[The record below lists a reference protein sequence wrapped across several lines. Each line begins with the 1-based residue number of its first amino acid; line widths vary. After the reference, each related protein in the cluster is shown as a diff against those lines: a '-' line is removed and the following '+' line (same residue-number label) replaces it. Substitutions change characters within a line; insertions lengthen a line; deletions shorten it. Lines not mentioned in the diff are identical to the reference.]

1 MARAAQAGVGA
12 AQVGAAEVEA
22 DHNSRVDD
30 EGVYECDESF
40 ASCSGRGHVSRGGA
54 RSSAAGDP
62 DERHDCDNDD
72 ATPPTIGYGNCHS
85 NSDNDVGCSIPP
97 LCRFAVFQYRPTR
110 LSLGNRE
117 SEQIG

>member
-1 MARAAQAGVGA
+1 M
-12 AQVGAAEVEA
+12 
-22 DHNSRVDD
+22 
-30 EGVYECDESF
+30 
-40 ASCSGRGHVSRGGA
+40 SGTTTRRLPDRTWHVSRGGA
-54 RSSAAGDP
+54 RSSAAGDA

-85 NSDNDVGCSIPP
+85 SSDNDVGCSIPP

-110 LSLGNRE
+110 FSLGNRD